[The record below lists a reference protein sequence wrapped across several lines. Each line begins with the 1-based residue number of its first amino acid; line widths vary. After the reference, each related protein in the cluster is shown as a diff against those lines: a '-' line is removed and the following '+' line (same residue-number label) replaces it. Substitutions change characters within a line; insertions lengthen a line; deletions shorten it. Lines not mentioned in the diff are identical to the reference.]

1 VQQSERARWSASS
14 GSGSAPRRLRS
25 TSLSM
30 STERASRTCSTGW
43 RSQAASLRDPAG
55 VLRVDIDYQGRA
67 GGPLRDPVMRDVA
80 LTDA

>member
-1 VQQSERARWSASS
+1 
-14 GSGSAPRRLRS
+14 
-25 TSLSM
+25 M